1 MAAPY
6 EELMQ
11 LLRQRQGGQQGSST
25 GSPNRPP
32 DRGFVKPTNTAN
44 ESIYGNSQGQ
54 RWYEYGDG
62 PPGFPYPGM
71 QSSHMVGPGY
81 GAPNP
86 GLGDGSRQRGQ
97 VQLGP
102 NPPSPGLGMGAPF
115 PGQYED
121 QTFGYQNAGQNQ
133 DPLLAM
139 IAALLNQRFPNN
151 G

>member
-1 MAAPY
+1 MPQSGVPY
-6 EELMQ
+6 EALLQ
-11 LLRQRQGGQQGSST
+11 LLRQRQGGQS
-25 GSPNRPP
+25 
-32 DRGFVKPTNTAN
+32 
-44 ESIYGNSQGQ
+44 
-54 RWYEYGDG
+54 
-62 PPGFPYPGM
+62 PPGAQP
-71 QSSHMVGPGY
+71 SRMVGPGY

-86 GLGDGSRQRGQ
+86 GLGDGSSQRGQ

-102 NPPSPGLGMGAPF
+102 NPPSPGLGMGAPM

-121 QTFGYQNAGQNQ
+121 QSFGYQNAGQNQ